1 MVNIKEEAA
10 RAAEAL
16 KSGKTLLYPTD
27 TVWGLGCD
35 ATNAAAIERIFEIKN
50 RPANK
55 SLIVLVD
62 SIRMLKE
69 YVRDIPEAALRAIN
83 EATRPTTII
92 YEESIGLA
100 HNISADK
107 SIGIRVVNEPF
118 CQETIRLFG
127 KPIVSTSANIS
138 GEPTPHTF
146 KEISQQIKD
155 SVDYVAGIRQDEEK
169 PAESSAIIKIKGE
182 KIEIIR

>member
-1 MVNIKEEAA
+1 MANIKEEAA

-50 RPANK
+50 RPTNK

-62 SIRMLKE
+62 SIGMLKE

-100 HNISADK
+100 H
-107 SIGIRVVNEPF
+107 
-118 CQETIRLFG
+118 
-127 KPIVSTSANIS
+127 NIS